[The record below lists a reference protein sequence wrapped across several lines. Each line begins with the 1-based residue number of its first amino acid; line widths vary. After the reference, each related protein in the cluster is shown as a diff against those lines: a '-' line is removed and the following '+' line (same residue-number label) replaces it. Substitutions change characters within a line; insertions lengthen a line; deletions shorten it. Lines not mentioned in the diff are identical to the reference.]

1 MWQWWNVPSLLTSVR
16 MMFKAPATDMRFIK
30 ELVLEKFSSQESF

>member
-1 MWQWWNVPSLLTSVR
+1 MVERPIPAS
-16 MMFKAPATDMRFIK
+16 ATDMRFIK